1 MKVIGW
7 IVLVVTLLIASPFI
21 AAALSISLPL
31 VALALLILAPGIIIG
46 YFIGKSK
53 TKKRREDE

>member
-46 YFIGKSK
+46 YSIGKS
-53 TKKRREDE
+53 KRREDE

>member
-53 TKKRREDE
+53 RREDDN

>member
-31 VALALLILAPGIIIG
+31 TGLALLILAPGIIIG
-46 YFIGKSK
+46 YFIGRSK
-53 TKKRREDE
+53 KKDREDD